1 MNTNKQRP
9 RQKLIILFSGKRKTN
24 RDYLAS
30 ALLSQL
36 DESVAEIVRICEPV
50 KKRWTKKMA
59 LKDDDLL
66 GVVNESSILIAGTF
80 KVQYQKEM
88 IIWSDKVRAQL
99 PTFFCSEAFRSA
111 EKPIT
116 IVSDIRHYT
125 EMDYFNNFNI
135 PLLAVRVDGSDEKR
149 KKRGWVFTKGIDDTK
164 TECELD
170 DFNDWDYVIDSD
182 TRGNAENIFE
192 NIKCHVNFIL
202 NT

>member
-1 MNTNKQRP
+1 MTTNAQRP

-24 RDYLAS
+24 RDFLAS

-50 KKRWTKKMA
+50 KKLWTIKMA
-59 LKDDDLL
+59 LKDDDLRGPL
-66 GVVNESSILIAGTF
+66 KE
-80 KVQYQKEM
+80 QYRKEM

-125 EMDYFNNFNI
+125 DMDYFINFNI
-135 PLLAVRVDGSDEKR
+135 PLLAVRIDASDEKR

-170 DFNDWDYVIDSD
+170 DFKEWDYVIDSD
-182 TRGNAENIFE
+182 TRGNAQNIFE
-192 NIKCHVNFIL
+192 NIKCHVKYIL
-202 NT
+202 KT